1 MLIEIESNTHTDF
14 DSRCEREVELKVTDG
29 ILTLVADERVLIAVR
44 IVADKLL
51 EFL

>member
-14 DSRCEREVELKVTDG
+14 DSRCEREVELKVTR
-29 ILTLVADERVLIAVR
+29 ISTLVADGRVLIAVR